1 MQDDVKVKGGMICGG
16 ITVVVTILLVA
27 LSFDTV
33 EPTEWGLK

>member
-1 MQDDVKVKGGMICGG
+1 MICGG

>member
-1 MQDDVKVKGGMICGG
+1 MDNEVKVKAGMICGG
-16 ITVVVTILLVA
+16 ITVVITILLVA